1 MKKCTSQGL
10 ILKKLSRIERK
21 CDRIVVELTEIRR
34 RKTQGID
41 NLIESMRE
49 EAVEMRQQSER
60 EKEIVRRMLGL

>member
-60 EKEIVRRMLGL
+60 EKEIVRRMLGW